1 MQLGPFDHLLVV
13 AWVLVVPA
21 FAALVVMPRL
31 RRQGEHARRLRT
43 YARTIVLQ
51 WSLTA
56 VLVMLWVVDDRSW
69 ADLGLRGAEWW
80 RLGGGF
86 VLVGA
91 AVAGLTMYRLRA
103 NSDEAMR
110 RELAPSIERLR
121 PMLPR
126 TRLELGAFFVLAMTA
141 GIAEE
146 LFFRGY
152 LLLYLSEF
160 VPLLV
165 AAVLAV
171 VAFGAGHVYQGWQST
186 LQTAALGAVFLALY
200 AVSGSLWPAIVFH
213 AAYDMNSGTLG
224 YTLIRGEPL
233 AEASTAAG

>member
-1 MQLGPFDHLLVV
+1 MTLGPFDHLLVI
-13 AWVLVVPA
+13 AWVVVVPS

-31 RRQGEHARRLRT
+31 RRAGERAKRIRT

-56 VLVMLWVVDDRSW
+56 ALLVLWVVEDRSW
-69 ADLGLRGAEWW
+69 GDLGLRGAEWW

-86 VLVGA
+86 ALV
-91 AVAGLTMYRLRA
+91 AVAVGMLTMYRLRA
-103 NSDEAMR
+103 TGDEVMR
-110 RELAPSIERLR
+110 RELEPSIERLR

-126 TRLELGAFFVLAMTA
+126 TRPELAAFIALSATA

-152 LLLYLSEF
+152 LLVYLEEF
-160 VPLLV
+160 VPLVV
-165 AAVLAV
+165 AVALALAV
-171 VAFGAGHVYQGWQST
+171 FGAGHVYQGWQST

-200 AVSGSLWPAIVFH
+200 LVSGALWPAIVFH

-224 YTLIRGEPL
+224 YSLIRSETPP
-233 AEASTAAG
+233 EAAAAG